1 MAGIAVASKDISV
14 TAHLKSISAPYSI
27 GRPSVCEIDDPR
39 GFAQNLISITIHQF
53 NILAS
58 GEVCAKSMANIFD
71 QEIDANNHIGY
82 Y

>member
-39 GFAQNLISITIHQF
+39 GFAQDLISITIQF

-58 GEVCAKSMANIFD
+58 GEVCAKSMADIFD